1 MSRVAPGAS
10 DDPVDQ
16 RAGHPVRVLLVDDQ
30 TLVRAGFRLVL
41 DRDPDLE
48 VVGEAGD
55 GDQAVDLARL
65 HRPDV
70 VLMDIRMPHVDGI
83 EATRRICGDP
93 RLAETRVVVLTT
105 YELDEYVVTAL
116 QVGASGFLL
125 KDVEPDDLR
134 RAVHLVAAGEGLLSP
149 SVTTRVIS
157 ALRDQADRQPRH
169 PERLDLLTD
178 REREV
183 VALVGQGLNNQEIG
197 RELYMAAATAKTHV
211 SRAMTKL
218 HARDRVQLVVIAHET
233 GLVRHG

>member
-1 MSRVAPGAS
+1 MTGQTEPTSENGR
-10 DDPVDQ
+10 Q
-16 RAGHPVRVLLVDDQ
+16 QLRVLLADDQ
-30 TLVRAGFRLVL
+30 TLVRAGFRLIL
-41 DRDPDLE
+41 DRDPGIE
-48 VVGEAGD
+48 VVAEATD
-55 GDQAVDLARL
+55 GDEAVDLVRL
-65 HRPDV
+65 HRPHV
-70 VLMDIRMPHVDGI
+70 VLMDVRMPRLDGI

-93 RLAETRVVVLTT
+93 RLAATRVVVLTT

-157 ALRDQADRQPRH
+157 ALRDQADRRPRH

-183 VALVGQGLNNQEIG
+183 VALVGRGLNNQEIG